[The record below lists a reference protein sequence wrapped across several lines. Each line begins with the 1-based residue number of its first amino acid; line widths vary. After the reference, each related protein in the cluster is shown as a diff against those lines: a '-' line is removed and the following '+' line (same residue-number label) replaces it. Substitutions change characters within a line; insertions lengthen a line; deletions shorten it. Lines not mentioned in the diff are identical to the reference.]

1 MTVSAL
7 QTLVEGSEQ
16 QVVIP
21 IHGDSSSCTAEW
33 TVIEL
38 NGELVVPTE
47 MPTAEKQ
54 LVKVVGPDQVEL
66 GSLRFQDEKTPV
78 MVLGSHE
85 LRGTVESLKQPFCVF
100 EKERGVAAIST
111 AAPAHSTTTDN
122 NDDKENSS
130 QSQGELQY
138 KVVGII
144 TKKLLF
150 NKYPKVIMK

>member
-1 MTVSAL
+1 MAGTAL
-7 QTLVEGSEQ
+7 QTSAEGSEQ

-21 IHGDSSSCTAEW
+21 IHGDSSSCNNEW
-33 TVIEL
+33 TVIEV
-38 NGELVVPTE
+38 NGELVVPAE
-47 MPTAEKQ
+47 LPTAENQ
-54 LVKVVGPDQVEL
+54 IVKVVGPNQVEL

-85 LRGTVESLKQPFCVF
+85 LKGTIEILKQPFCVF
-100 EKERGVAAIST
+100 EKERGVITALST
-111 AAPAHSTTTDN
+111 ESS
-122 NDDKENSS
+122 DDKENGE
-130 QSQGELQY
+130 SQGDLRY

>member
-1 MTVSAL
+1 MTGSTT
-7 QTLVEGSEQ
+7 QTPVEDSEH

-21 IHGDSSSCTAEW
+21 IHGDSSSCSNEW
-33 TVIEL
+33 AVIEL

-47 MPTAEKQ
+47 MPTTEQ
-54 LVKVVGPDQVEL
+54 ELVKVVGPDRVEL

-85 LRGTVESLKQPFCVF
+85 LRGTVESLKQPFCIF
-100 EKERGVAAIST
+100 EKERGVAAGSAPTHSSISEIN
-111 AAPAHSTTTDN
+111 A
-122 NDDKENSS
+122 DKENSNES
-130 QSQGELQY
+130 HGNVQY

>member
-1 MTVSAL
+1 MTVSAT
-7 QTLVEGSEQ
+7 QTSDETSEH

-21 IHGDSSSCTAEW
+21 IIGDSTSCSCEW

-47 MPTAEKQ
+47 LPTADKQ
-54 LVKVVGPDQVEL
+54 LTKILGPDQVEL

-85 LRGTVESLKQPFCVF
+85 LKGTVQILKQPFCVF
-100 EKERGVAAIST
+100 EKQRGASAS
-111 AAPAHSTTTDN
+111 AEEEDDDN
-122 NDDKENSS
+122 GES
-130 QSQGELQY
+130 QDLQY
-138 KVVGII
+138 KVAGIV

-150 NKYPKVIMK
+150 NNYPKTIMK

>member
-1 MTVSAL
+1 MAGTAL
-7 QTLVEGSEQ
+7 QTSAEGSEQ

-21 IHGDSSSCTAEW
+21 IHGDSSSCNNEW
-33 TVIEL
+33 TVIEV
-38 NGELVVPTE
+38 NGELVVPAE
-47 MPTAEKQ
+47 LPTAENQ
-54 LVKVVGPDQVEL
+54 IVKVVGPDQVEL

-85 LRGTVESLKQPFCVF
+85 LKGTIEILKQPFCVF
-100 EKERGVAAIST
+100 EKERGVITALST
-111 AAPAHSTTTDN
+111 ESS
-122 NDDKENSS
+122 DDKENGE
-130 QSQGELQY
+130 SQGDLRY

>member
-1 MTVSAL
+1 MAGTAL
-7 QTLVEGSEQ
+7 QTFAEGSEQ

-21 IHGDSSSCTAEW
+21 IHGDSSSCNSEW

-47 MPTAEKQ
+47 LPTAENQ

-85 LRGTVESLKQPFCVF
+85 LKGTVEILKQPFCVF
-100 EKERGVAAIST
+100 EKERGITTALST
-111 AAPAHSTTTDN
+111 STEN
-122 NDDKENSS
+122 SDDKENGEL
-130 QSQGELQY
+130 QGDLQY